1 MRFTNRQIL
10 KITFPV
16 MLSLMMEQLIGLTDT
31 IYLGHVGEVELG
43 ASAIAG
49 IFYLTIFMV
58 GFGFSIGAQVLI
70 ARRNGEGNLAGI
82 GPIFMQGMWFLLGM
96 AVLFF
101 GVSRALAPWLLGH
114 LIESRAICAA
124 AESYLGYRTFGFF
137 FSFAAAMF
145 RAFYVG
151 TTNTRILTANS
162 VVMVLTNV
170 VLNYLLIFG
179 GWGIPPLGIAGAAI
193 ASVISEAVSLVFFVV
208 YTYRRV
214 AWRAYG
220 LFRFRGIEWKILRQV
235 FGVSVWIMLQEAI
248 AFISWFIFFVAI
260 ENLGERPLAVTN
272 MVRSISSV
280 VFLFINAFA
289 STASSLVG
297 NLIGAG
303 EADRVWGLCRRMVR
317 LCFAFVLPVS
327 LLFALLPR
335 VVLGAYTGNA
345 ELIAAAVP
353 SLWVMV
359 TDDRAVRAGLHLSV
373 QRFGHGQ
380 YAHGARDYAGLRHG
394 LYALYAVARLCRPG
408 RRGALLDGRPRLLSD
423 LAGALLCLY
432 PQRAVAEVEDLN
444 FARRSLLCA
453 LRNDDLLRFEFLSS
467 HLAGLRPAESHCFRY
482 FRRA

>member
-16 MLSLMMEQLIGLTDT
+16 LLSLMMEQLIGLTDT

-260 ENLGERPLAVTN
+260 ENLGERPLARYEYGAQHLVGGLPLHQRLRFDGQLAGRQPD
-272 MVRSISSV
+272 RSWRGGSGMGAVPAYGAPLLRLRTAGIAA
-280 VFLFINAFA
+280 LRAFA
-289 STASSLVG
+289 PR
-297 NLIGAG
+297 GAG
-303 EADRVWGLCRRMVR
+303 CLYGQCGVDCRRRAV
-317 LCFAFVLPVS
+317 
-327 LLFALLPR
+327 AL
-335 VVLGAYTGNA
+335 GHAH
-345 ELIAAAVP
+345 
-353 SLWVMV
+353 
-359 TDDRAVRAGLHLSV
+359 DDRAVRAGLHLSV

-380 YAHGARDYAGLRHG
+380 YAYGARNYAGLRHG
-394 LYALYAVARLCRPG
+394 LYALYAVARLCPPG

-423 LAGALLCLY
+423 LAGALLCLH
-432 PQRAVAEVEDLN
+432 PQRTVAEVEDLN

-453 LRNDDLLRFEFLSS
+453 ARNDDYSF
-467 HLAGLRPAESHCFRY
+467 H
-482 FRRA
+482 